1 MCARLVPADPLTL
14 RLGELGPFGVSNVG
28 GLSVRGVRRRWPD
41 RSLQEGRDRCGVLD
55 GFLIDS
61 RSFLIVWG
69 GSSQHGLNSQSLSRH
84 AFSSPPR
91 DIGPAQRGGGRAR
104 IRHESC

>member
-69 GSSQHGLNSQSLSRH
+69 GLKPTRLELSVPLKTRI
-84 AFSSPPR
+84 FK
-91 DIGPAQRGGGRAR
+91 PATRYRAR
-104 IRHESC
+104 AARRRARADQA